1 MLQGYIPQR
10 RRVPPF
16 LSAAWKG
23 RAGRKVRI
31 LPIPSHATL
40 GSWLSVVLCSKAGVW
55 PLGPMPFMVNVPL
68 AFGELGG
75 QRCGG
80 CLPAWHH

>member
-1 MLQGYIPQR
+1 MLQGYMPQR

-23 RAGRKVRI
+23 RAGRKVQI
-31 LPIPSHATL
+31 LPIPSHTTL
-40 GSWLSVVLCSKAGVW
+40 GSWLSAVLCSKAGVRS
-55 PLGPMPFMVNVPL
+55 LGPVPFMVSVPL
-68 AFGELGG
+68 AFGEPGG
-75 QRCGG
+75 QCCGG